1 MPTLTALALATAV
14 NQTITTTTMKNT
26 DKKQQAQF
34 LYMAQGM
41 TQKEI
46 AETVGVSE
54 RTVYAWIHQYAWDK
68 LRLASFQAPATIAD
82 NLCSQLV
89 ELQNSIA
96 ARQPGNRFPTPQ
108 EAEVSR
114 KLVTSLEKM
123 KKYPG
128 LAQNM
133 QVLET
138 FRNYVRPLDKDLARN
153 LGNYISKFLTAEGVS
168 GYVPYQ
174 LEYGVAPISPFAPF
188 MEESEEAE
196 APLAPPCPNINTCL
210 HEGDCHYPDCTSL
223 SKQKDQTAAFHIP
236 PIHYARQW
244 AEKAIAASLA
254 APEVTGSNSAIIT
267 KAPELLEL
275 PPASE
280 ETGSNS
286 AISTIEDQHPEA
298 LSPEATGSNSA
309 IEVKPTSVK
318 SIDPC
323 QSVILTNQNTSE
335 ETGSIPAIFVPENKL
350 PEQPSKPEATG
361 SNSAISTTAI
371 EQPETPSVPEATGSI
386 SATAYDGK
394 HASGTTTQTGNNWK
408 NFRKIND
415 SRGHY
420 RDGRNRAA

>member
-1 MPTLTALALATAV
+1 
-14 NQTITTTTMKNT
+14 MKNT

-96 ARQPGNRFPTPQ
+96 TREPGNRFPTPQ

-114 KLVTSLEKM
+114 KLVTSLERM

-138 FRNYVRPLDKDLARN
+138 FRNYIRATDKDLART
-153 LGNYISKFLTAEGVS
+153 LGGHINKFLTAEGVN

-174 LEYGVAPISPFAPF
+174 MEYGVSPVSPFAPF
-188 MEESEEAE
+188 MEESDDADEPAAE
-196 APLAPPCPNINTCL
+196 THHCPGNDTCL
-210 HEGDCHYPDCTSL
+210 HEGKCHYPDCNSL
-223 SKQKDQTAAFHIP
+223 SKPKDNTATFHIP
-236 PIHYARQW
+236 RIHYARQW

-254 APEVTGSNSAIIT
+254 VPEATGNNPAIIT
-267 KAPELLEL
+267 DATELLEL

-280 ETGSNS
+280 
-286 AISTIEDQHPEA
+286 A
-298 LSPEATGSNSA
+298 
-309 IEVKPTSVK
+309 
-318 SIDPC
+318 
-323 QSVILTNQNTSE
+323 
-335 ETGSIPAIFVPENKL
+335 TGSIPTIAAPENTL
-350 PEQPSKPEATG
+350 PETSSQPEATG

-371 EQPETPSVPEATGSI
+371 GLPAAPSAPEVTGSI
-386 SATAYDGK
+386 SATAHNGK
-394 HASGTTTQTGNNWK
+394 QASGTAAQTGNNWK

-415 SRGHY
+415 SRGQ